1 MDAPGGERR
10 TSSWTR
16 LDTIALGV
24 IVAIGGVLRAIGL
37 TRPAAEVFDEPSY
50 ARDACWYVRP
60 GDPVCGTPGE
70 GNLEHP
76 PLGKWLIA
84 AGEAVF
90 GHTPLGWRVASLV
103 AGVIGIALTYVLAR
117 KLLSS
122 TVAASLAAGLLAIDF
137 LHFVHSRL
145 AMLDIFHGLFV
156 LAAFTSLAFDRDA
169 LLAGHSGIKQRP
181 WRLVAGAAAA
191 CATATKWSGIFTLV
205 GLLVIELAWEIS
217 RRKPI
222 RRLKALGQL
231 LRTDGIALG
240 VSFVIVPIAVY
251 LFTYVGRVQ
260 GDVLALP
267 WADGS
272 WFAGLAERHQ
282 EAFRFH
288 RDNEITNPYA
298 SPPWTWLLLK
308 RAFPYLFQKTDDGMY
323 QQLLAGGSPLV
334 WWLSIPALLVTTL
347 IWFKRNRPERPEG
360 LLLGGFY
367 WNFLPWVGF
376 AFAPFLLGSN
386 RSSIFIFYVVPLL
399 PFMFI
404 AMAHLAQRAL
414 KSVWGKGFVGAFAV
428 AAIAL
433 FVFYWP
439 FLTARPL
446 EPDAWRSRIWV
457 FNDCGRDHAPI
468 VINDIKTRDGTVT
481 TRVIEKGK
489 EFLPPEGWCWVQV
502 RQGLSKIGLD
512 RFITPSPS
520 PSP

>member
-1 MDAPGGERR
+1 MDAPDGERI
-10 TSSWTR
+10 TKSWTR
-16 LDTIALGV
+16 YDTIALGV
-24 IVAIGGVLRAIGL
+24 LVALGAALRAIGL
-37 TRPAAEVFDEPSY
+37 SRPAEELFDEPFY

-60 GDPVCGTPGE
+60 GDPVCEVLKE

-84 AGEAVF
+84 AGESFF
-90 GHTPLGWRVASLV
+90 GHTPIGWRVASLV
-103 AGVIGIALTYVLAR
+103 AGALGVALTYVLAR
-117 KLLSS
+117 KLLRS
-122 TVAASLAAGLLAIDF
+122 TFAATFAAGLLAVDF

-156 LAAFTSLAFDRDA
+156 LAAFTGLAFDRDA
-169 LLAGHSGIKQRP
+169 LLAGRSGIRERP

-205 GLLVIELAWEIS
+205 AVVVIEIAWEMW
-217 RRKPI
+217 RRRPA

-231 LRTDGIALG
+231 VRSDGLAFALAFL
-240 VSFVIVPIAVY
+240 VVPAALY
-251 LFTYVGRVQ
+251 LFTYVGRVH
-260 GDVLALP
+260 GDLLALP
-267 WADGS
+267 WAEGA
-272 WFAGLAERHQ
+272 WFAELAERHQ

-308 RAFPYLFQKTDDGMY
+308 RAFPYFFEKTEDGMY

-334 WWLSIPALLVTTL
+334 WWLSVPALVAITA
-347 IWFKRNRPERPEG
+347 IWFKRNSPERPEG
-360 LLLGGFY
+360 IVLGGFY
-367 WNFLPWVGF
+367 WNFLPWV
-376 AFAPFLLGSN
+376 AFAAAPFVLGSH
-386 RSSIFIFYVVPLL
+386 RSSVFIFYVLPML

-404 AMAHLAQRAL
+404 AMAQLAQAAST
-414 KSVWGKGFVGAFAV
+414 KVWGKGFVGLFAV
-428 AAIAL
+428 GAVAL

-446 EPDAWRSRIWV
+446 ERDAWRARIWV
-457 FNDCGRDHAPI
+457 FNDCGRDDAPI
-468 VINDIKTRDGTVT
+468 VINDITTRNGTTT

-489 EFLPPEGWCWVQV
+489 EFLPPEGWCWIQV

-512 RFITPSPS
+512 SFITPSPS